1 MTVRRGFFNLSWS
14 CAYPFS
20 ANSSTGREG
29 GESSPLVSSFQ
40 IPTLRESEEGR
51 RLGAGLGF
59 PSKPK
64 LDKTQKMGRRN
75 PVANVMRGS

>member
-1 MTVRRGFFNLSWS
+1 M
-14 CAYPFS
+14 
-20 ANSSTGREG
+20 
-29 GESSPLVSSFQ
+29 SSFQ
-40 IPTLRESEEGR
+40 IPTLRESKEGR